1 MGFHW
6 NKDQVSNRNR
16 ISSQYTW
23 LTVRQLLA
31 RRGETESTGEEAEKW
46 TSFEMPLREAGPI
59 PVAFDFTR
67 FLASSITFM
76 TTLAEISVFLDGKR
90 LVRLTK
96 GNSVPKPLTFPRY
109 MTTRG
114 PAKIMSAKQLR
125 STCKL

>member
-16 ISSQYTW
+16 ISNEYTW
-23 LTVRQLLA
+23 LTLRQLLA

-76 TTLAEISVFLDGKR
+76 TTSSIC
-90 LVRLTK
+90 
-96 GNSVPKPLTFPRY
+96 PLFIR
-109 MTTRG
+109 
-114 PAKIMSAKQLR
+114 
-125 STCKL
+125 